1 MSWTVKDLADYHS
14 KQVWIDSE
22 FIDIVIS
29 KWTSY
34 NKKYS
39 YIFQNGRR
47 IVLPSQVAEICSLN
61 EDDSEFNIERN
72 ASALLSII
80 GSTDLT
86 EAFLVSSY

>member
-22 FIDIVIS
+22 FIDTVVS

-34 NKKYS
+34 KQNYS